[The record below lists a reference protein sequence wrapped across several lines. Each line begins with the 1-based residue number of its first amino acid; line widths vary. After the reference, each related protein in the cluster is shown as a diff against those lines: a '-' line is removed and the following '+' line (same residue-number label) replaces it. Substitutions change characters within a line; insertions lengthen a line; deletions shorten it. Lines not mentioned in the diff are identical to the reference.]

1 MHRDMGRPS
10 LAEAVVSE
18 TLGQNQRLERIDDAV
33 DWERLGQ
40 VVAGVHA
47 APRGRP
53 SYPPLLMVK
62 VLLLQQWYSL
72 SDPQL
77 EEALGDRLSFS
88 PLCGAGPCRTPR
100 RTIRPS
106 AAFVRRWRSTGSA
119 RRCLRKLAAQLD
131 AQGLVLKQGTLL
143 DATLVASQ
151 VRRPPLAAGR
161 RAPPTRRRRGPSG
174 GGAPAPTSA
183 TRCIWGW
190 DEDTGLVRRA
200 VLTPANVYE
209 SEVADALVSGDERAV
224 YGDRAY
230 ESRRRRQWLRG
241 PGDQRT
247 GSCTAPTSISR
258 PSPPG
263 SSDATPSSRR
273 AGRWW
278 RKVFGTLKRSYG
290 YQRVRYRGLGAT
302 PWSLWFQAH
311 GLQTCAKRTLWPGP
325 RADRGTSAPRAG
337 SRGTGSR
344 AGPTDRSPR
353 RPPGVADAPPHALHP
368 QLFKGLRTR
377 ESRHRPTR
385 NRAGLSSDIHEQ
397 SGRQGAPGPAYPVQ
411 APNRQR
417 VV

>member
-47 APRGRP
+47 AARGRP

-77 EEALGDRLSFS
+77 EEALGDRLSFRRFVGLGLQDATPDHS
-88 PLCGAGPCRTPR
+88 TISRFRQALEVDGLSAPLFTE
-100 RTIRPS
+100 
-106 AAFVRRWRSTGSA
+106 
-119 RRCLRKLAAQLD
+119 LAAQLD

-161 RAPPTRRRRGPSG
+161 
-174 GGAPAPTSA
+174 GAPSTTDPEAAWTQRGRG
-183 TRCIWGW
+183 TRSHFGYKVHLGV

-230 ESRRRRQWLRG
+230 ESRRRRQWLRAQG
-241 PGDQRT
+241 INDRIMHRSHKHQQALPSWQQRRNALI
-247 GSCTAPTSISR
+247 AP
-258 PSPPG
+258 
-263 SSDATPSSRR
+263 RR
-273 AGRWW
+273 ALVE
-278 RKVFGTLKRSYG
+278 KVFGTLKRSYG
-290 YQRVRYRGLGAT
+290 YQRVRYRGLGRNT
-302 PWSLWFQAH
+302 VELWFKLMAYN
-311 GLQTCAKRTLWPGP
+311 LRKADTLAW
-325 RADRGTSAPRAG
+325 AAG
-337 SRGTGSR
+337 
-344 AGPTDRSPR
+344 
-353 RPPGVADAPPHALHP
+353 
-368 QLFKGLRTR
+368 
-377 ESRHRPTR
+377 
-385 NRAGLSSDIHEQ
+385 
-397 SGRQGAPGPAYPVQ
+397 
-411 APNRQR
+411 
-417 VV
+417 